1 MYHLGLDN
9 VPVSDH
15 KSTETVH
22 PFSTIIITTTI
33 TITTTNYLN
42 NGAEQTHEMLCT
54 QNILQRM
61 IKFNTIFV

>member
-1 MYHLGLDN
+1 MYHLGLDI
-9 VPVSDH
+9 VPISDH
-15 KSTETVH
+15 KSTEIVH
-22 PFSTIIITTTI
+22 PFSTIIITTI

-61 IKFNTIFV
+61 IKFNIIFVQ